1 MRRTLPVRTLA
12 ALLSALLL
20 GWAPAAAAKVTLSF
34 HSFNGSM
41 LFGRYPH
48 AFVVLEGVDDA
59 SGRKIDTN
67 YGFSAKS
74 ASPAVL
80 AGPVAHGIYTEDK
93 KWIAKTNRHF
103 SVTLTD
109 AQFAR
114 VEREMAAWRDAP
126 GKYYDLDRRNC
137 LHFVGAIAQ
146 IVGLKVDYP
155 KELLRKPRAWLN
167 RVVLL
172 NPPLAAK
179 RL

>member
-1 MRRTLPVRTLA
+1 MRRALFLRLCSALLA
-12 ALLSALLL
+12 ALALA
-20 GWAPAAAAKVTLSF
+20 WPPAAMAKVTLSF

-59 SGRKIDTN
+59 TGKTVDTN

-80 AGPVAHGIYTEDK
+80 AGPVAHGIYTEK
-93 KWIAKTNRHF
+93 KQWIAKTNRHF

-109 AQFAR
+109 AQYAR
-114 VEREMAAWRDAP
+114 VERETAAWRDAP

-146 IVGLKVDYP
+146 VVGLKVDYS

-167 RVVLL
+167 RVATL
-172 NPPLAAK
+172 NPGLKAKPL
-179 RL
+179 